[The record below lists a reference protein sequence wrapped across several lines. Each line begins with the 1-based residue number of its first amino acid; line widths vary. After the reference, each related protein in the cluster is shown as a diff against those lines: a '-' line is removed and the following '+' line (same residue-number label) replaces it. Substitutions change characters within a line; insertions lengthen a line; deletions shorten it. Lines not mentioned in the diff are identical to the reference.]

1 MELKFIYLLTGLEFL
16 YENPPNWDLKNKPQ
30 PFEDMGQHPRFGQ

>member
-1 MELKFIYLLTGLEFL
+1 LLTGLKFL

-30 PFEDMGQHPRFGQ
+30 PF